1 MKTKTNEKIIKYLNE
16 NHPGWGYWE
25 DLKNKMLSDPGFK
38 KAYDALEPEFALKAL
53 LLEARAKKGMTQ
65 KKLAE
70 KLGTKQSAIARF
82 ESGKT
87 NPTFDFVNKLAIA
100 LGVKIKI
107 VVE

>member
-1 MKTKTNEKIIKYLNE
+1 MKTNSNEKIIKYLNE
-16 NHPGWGYWE
+16 NHPGWSRWE
-25 DLKNKMLSDPGFK
+25 DIKKNMLSDPK
-38 KAYDALEPEFALKAL
+38 TKEVYDALEPEFALKAL

-87 NPTFDFVNKLAIA
+87 NPTFDFINKLAI
-100 LGVKIKI
+100 
-107 VVE
+107 